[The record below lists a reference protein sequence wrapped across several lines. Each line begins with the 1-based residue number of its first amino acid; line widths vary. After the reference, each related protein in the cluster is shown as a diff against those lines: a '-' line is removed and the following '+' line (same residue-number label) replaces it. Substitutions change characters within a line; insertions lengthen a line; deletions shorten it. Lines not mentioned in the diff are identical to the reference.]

1 MNATPTVII
10 RLIKRSGDRHVLCVT
25 RADGSEEAREL
36 KSREFLFH
44 DLLHFAVEVE
54 AGLAESFYGSL
65 ARGAHLDALSRPAA
79 ALSGEALVTERIVGI
94 LTGAIN
100 RNVPPREAI
109 AAATNLFGAH
119 GEALPDWLTETF
131 ISRVRE
137 RMRRLMGEW
146 KSVPFDGTMMLRFP
160 QSA

>member
-1 MNATPTVII
+1 MNATPKIII
-10 RLIKRSGDRHVLCVT
+10 RLIKRSGDRHVLSVT
-25 RADGSEEAREL
+25 RADGSEEVREL

-44 DLLHFAVEVE
+44 DLLHFAVETE

-65 ARGAHLDALSRPAA
+65 VKGVHLDALSRPAA
-79 ALSGEALVTERIVGI
+79 AVSGEALVTERIVGI
-94 LTGAIN
+94 MTGTIN
-100 RNVPPREAI
+100 RNVPPCEAI
-109 AAATNLFGAH
+109 EAATNLFGAH
-119 GEALPDWLTETF
+119 GEAVPDWFTESF

-146 KSVPFDGTMMLRFP
+146 KAVPFDGSMTLRFP